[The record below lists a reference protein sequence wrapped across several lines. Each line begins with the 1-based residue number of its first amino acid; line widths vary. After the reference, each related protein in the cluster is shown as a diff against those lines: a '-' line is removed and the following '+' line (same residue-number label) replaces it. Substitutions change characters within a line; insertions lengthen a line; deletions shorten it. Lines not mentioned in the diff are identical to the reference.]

1 MENPNKKTVYH
12 RHFSI
17 EFLNPFS
24 QENMCRLAFVL
35 LLITIGSSVFAQN
48 PDENSL
54 TLLKGQ
60 ILNLEDELPVVKAIV
75 TNQRTKET
83 VTADLD
89 GRFAINALNTDS
101 LEISALGFGKQTIPI
116 PSNYSNLNLLII
128 YASTQRFLLP
138 DVYINGNYQKPNLK
152 VGKIEVSPYFR
163 NEIMEEK
170 PAEEKAS
177 QNQISFLKIPLFGK
191 EKLDRNMRDALNS
204 DKQWA
209 SVSKIY
215 TVGLVREL
223 TGLNVTEADNFMM
236 YMNSKRLF
244 TQMTTKENASFIIR
258 DQFREYRKD
267 GH

>member
-1 MENPNKKTVYH
+1 
-12 RHFSI
+12 
-17 EFLNPFS
+17 
-24 QENMCRLAFVL
+24 MCRFAFVL
-35 LLITIGSSVFAQN
+35 LLFINGSPVFAQN

-60 ILNLEDELPVVKAIV
+60 ILNLEDEMPVVKATIS
-75 TNQRTKET
+75 NQRTKQT
-83 VTADLD
+83 VTADIE
-89 GRFAINALNTDS
+89 GRFTINALNTDS
-101 LEISALGFGKQTIPI
+101 LEISALGFSKQTIPI

-128 YASTQRFLLP
+128 YASSQRFLLP

-177 QNQISFLKIPLFGK
+177 QNQITFLKIPLFGK
-191 EKLDRNMRDALNS
+191 EQPNRNTRDALNA

-215 TVGLVREL
+215 TAELVREL
-223 TGLNVTEADNFMM
+223 TGLNPTEADNFMM
-236 YMNSKRLF
+236 YMNGKQLF
-244 TQMTTKENASFIIR
+244 KQMTTKENARFIILQ
-258 DQFREYRKD
+258 QFNEYRNE

>member
-1 MENPNKKTVYH
+1 
-12 RHFSI
+12 
-17 EFLNPFS
+17 
-24 QENMCRLAFVL
+24 MCRFVL
-35 LLITIGSSVFAQN
+35 LLLLIINGSLVFAQY

-60 ILNLEDELPVVKAIV
+60 ILNLEDEMPVVKAII

-116 PSNYSNLNLLII
+116 PSNYSNLDLLII

-138 DVYINGNYQKPNLK
+138 DVYINGNYQRPNLK

-177 QNQISFLKIPLFGK
+177 QNQISFLKIPLFAK
-191 EKLDRNMRDALNS
+191 EKLDQNLIDALKA
-204 DKQWA
+204 DKQWT

-223 TGLNVTEADNFMM
+223 TGLNATEADNFMM
-236 YMNSKRLF
+236 YMNSKQLF
-244 TQMTTKENASFIIR
+244 NQMTTKENASFIIR
-258 DQFREYRKD
+258 NQFKEYRKE